1 MPALAHFA
9 QLREV
14 VRYPDMLVE
23 PPKFASILPET
34 QIESPAIAL
43 PARPQL
49 IMFHKDG
56 VKAVPLRTDR
66 PILIGRAPE
75 CELHVDTPLLSR
87 AHFAVH
93 FAGTTATVEDLKSAN
108 GTKVAGLRLSPQ
120 TPTPIEEGTLI
131 EAGGVFFMVKHKAPA
146 DLRSVPPPRSSEST
160 LPVGVLSGVVVVDP
174 SMARLHELV
183 ELVARSSIPVLVVGE
198 TGVGKEVICLE
209 LHRRSVRADKPL
221 VSLNCAA
228 LPESLLESELFGYEK
243 GSFTGANTTKLGLI
257 EAADGGTLFL
267 DEIGEMPLATQA
279 KLLRVLESGELMRI
293 GSTKARIV
301 DVRFI
306 AATNRNLP
314 SQVSRGIFRR
324 DLYYRLNG
332 ITIPVPPLRERP
344 SEIPALATHLL
355 AQAAKRARRDV
366 PQIPQEVLRMLV
378 GHAWPGNIRE
388 LRNVMERALTLC
400 RGDALSVATVMLDP
414 DLPEGMDDASPGDRS
429 SSIPGLTAASPS
441 GGGAGGLG
449 ALGGGGDRGRLMR
462 MDAGT
467 ERGLI
472 AQALEQAGGNQSKA
486 AEILGISRR
495 TLINRLDEYGM
506 KRPRKRTDE
515 E

>member
-1 MPALAHFA
+1 
-9 QLREV
+9 
-14 VRYPDMLVE
+14 VRYPDELVE
-23 PPKFASILPET
+23 PPQFASVLPET
-34 QIESPAIAL
+34 QTESPAIAV
-43 PARPQL
+43 PARPHL
-49 IMFHKDG
+49 VLFHKDG
-56 VKAVPLRTDR
+56 VRTAPLRPDR
-66 PILIGRAPE
+66 PILVGRAPE
-75 CELHVDTPLLSR
+75 CDLHVDTPLLSR

-93 FAGTTATVEDLKSAN
+93 LSGATASIEDLKSAN
-108 GTKVAGLRLSPQ
+108 GTKVAGTRIAAQ
-120 TPTPIEEGTLI
+120 TPMPVEEGTLI
-131 EAGGVFFMVKHKAPA
+131 EAGGLFFMIKLHAPLE
-146 DLRSVPPPRSSEST
+146 LRSPPPPRTTEPT
-160 LPVGVLSGVVVVDP
+160 LPVGVQAGVVVVDP
-174 SMARLHELV
+174 AMARLHELV
-183 ELVARSSIPVLVVGE
+183 ELVARSSIPVLVIGE
-198 TGVGKEVICLE
+198 TGVGKDVISVE
-209 LHRRSVRADKPL
+209 LHRRSGRGDKAL

-228 LPESLLESELFGYEK
+228 LPETLLESELFGYEK
-243 GSFTGANTTKLGLI
+243 GAFTGATQAKQGLI

-279 KLLRVLESGELMRI
+279 KLLRVLESGELLRI
-293 GSTKARIV
+293 GSTKPRVV

-314 SQVSRGIFRR
+314 AQVARGVFRR

-355 AQAAKRARRDV
+355 AQAAKRARRPA

-400 RGDALSVATVMLDP
+400 RGDALTVATVMLDP
-414 DLPEGMDDASPGDRS
+414 ELPDDADEPPSVERQAPAAA
-429 SSIPGLTAASPS
+429 GLTAQPPSTGSP
-441 GGGAGGLG
+441 AP
-449 ALGGGGDRGRLMR
+449 AFGGGGEKGRLMR
-462 MDAGT
+462 MDPET
-467 ERGLI
+467 ERALI
-472 AQALEQAGGNQSKA
+472 AHALEQAGGNQSKA
-486 AEILGISRR
+486 ADLLGVSRR

>member
-1 MPALAHFA
+1 VA
-9 QLREV
+9 QIPQRWEF
-14 VRYPDMLVE
+14 VRYPDILVE

-34 QIESPAIAL
+34 QTESPAISL
-43 PARPQL
+43 PARPHL
-49 IMFHKDG
+49 VMFHKDG
-56 VKAVPLRTDR
+56 VRSVPLRTDR
-66 PILIGRAPE
+66 PLIIGRAPE
-75 CELHVDTPLLSR
+75 CDLHVDTPLLSR

-93 FAGTTATVEDLKSAN
+93 FGGQAVTVEDLKSAN
-108 GTKVAGLRLSPQ
+108 GTKVAGLRLPAQSP
-120 TPTPIEEGTLI
+120 TAIEEGTLI
-131 EAGGVFFMVKHKAPA
+131 EAGGLFFMVKQRLPQE
-146 DLRSVPPPRSSEST
+146 LRSLPPPPRSGAST

-198 TGVGKEVICLE
+198 TGVGKEVISVE
-209 LHRRSVRADKPL
+209 LHRRSARAAKPL

-228 LPESLLESELFGYEK
+228 LPETLLESELFGYEK
-243 GSFTGANTTKLGLI
+243 GSFTGATHSKQGLI
-257 EAADGGTLFL
+257 ESADGGTLFL
-267 DEIGEMPLATQA
+267 DEIGEMPLSTQA
-279 KLLRVLESGELMRI
+279 KLLRVLESGELMRL
-293 GSTKARIV
+293 GSTRPRVV

-355 AQAAKRARRDV
+355 AQAAKRARRPV
-366 PQIPQEVLRMLV
+366 PQVPQEVLRMLV

-388 LRNVMERALTLC
+388 LRNVMERSLTLC
-400 RGDALSVATVMLDP
+400 RDEALSLANVMLDA
-414 DLPEGMDDASPGDRS
+414 DLPEGLDEPAGERLGQVAATMPAT
-429 SSIPGLTAASPS
+429 TATQTI
-441 GGGAGGLG
+441 GAGGASG
-449 ALGGGGDRGRLMR
+449 AIGDKGRLMR
-462 MDAGT
+462 MDPGA

-472 AQALEQAGGNQSKA
+472 VQALEQAGGNQSKA

>member
-1 MPALAHFA
+1 M
-9 QLREV
+9 
-14 VRYPDMLVE
+14 E

-34 QIESPAIAL
+34 QTEAPAIAL
-43 PARPQL
+43 PARPHL
-49 IMFHKDG
+49 VMFHKDG
-56 VKAVPLRTDR
+56 VRTMALRVDR
-66 PILIGRAPE
+66 PLIIGRAPE
-75 CELHVDTPLLSR
+75 CDLAVDTPLLSR

-93 FAGTTATVEDLKSAN
+93 FSPSGGATVEDLRSAN
-108 GTKVAGLRLSPQ
+108 GTKVAGLKLSAQ
-120 TPTPIEEGTLI
+120 AATPIEEGTLI
-131 EAGGVFFMVKHKAPA
+131 EAGGLFFMVKNRSPS
-146 DLRSVPPPRSSEST
+146 DLRSTPPSSRGSEST
-160 LPVGVLSGVVVVDP
+160 LPVGAQSGVVVVDP

-209 LHRRSVRADKPL
+209 LHRRSVRAEKPL
-221 VSLNCAA
+221 ISLNCAA

-243 GSFTGANTTKLGLI
+243 GSFTGATQAKQGLI

-279 KLLRVLESGELMRI
+279 KLLRVLESGELLRI
-293 GSTKARIV
+293 GSTKSRIV

-314 SQVSRGIFRR
+314 AQVSRGIFRR

-355 AQAAKRARRDV
+355 AAAAKRARRPA

-378 GHAWPGNIRE
+378 GHGWPGNIRE

-400 RGDALSVATVMLDP
+400 RADVLTVATVMLDP
-414 DLPEGMDDASPGDRS
+414 ELPDDFDEPMNTDRPSPFMGNTPS
-429 SSIPGLTAASPS
+429 PVSGVGVGAA
-441 GGGAGGLG
+441 
-449 ALGGGGDRGRLMR
+449 GGGGTVTALGIGDKGRLMR
-462 MDAGT
+462 MDPDT

-472 AQALEQAGGNQSKA
+472 QQALEQAGGNQSKA
-486 AEILGISRR
+486 ADILGISRR